1 MGPGVFKNVVCLRQ
15 LITSLSRVYSA
26 ITWEMFQSSYHNQGK
41 CNISCYQ
48 FDMPRFYEW
57 VGIETEK
64 CTETF
69 VQLISRRTKSS
80 NLVTLEYC
88 QEISSI
94 SNLIITSTLVSMGA
108 PKKKSRAAACVRIV
122 TGNNYK
128 SMCSRKWFA
137 RAFQLFS
144 KVKVET
150 SLEMVWPLVLHP
162 KLPGQKAIPY
172 TEKEKKY
179 IAF

>member
-1 MGPGVFKNVVCLRQ
+1 
-15 LITSLSRVYSA
+15 
-26 ITWEMFQSSYHNQGK
+26 
-41 CNISCYQ
+41 
-48 FDMPRFYEW
+48 
-57 VGIETEK
+57 
-64 CTETF
+64 
-69 VQLISRRTKSS
+69 
-80 NLVTLEYC
+80 
-88 QEISSI
+88 
-94 SNLIITSTLVSMGA
+94 MGA
-108 PKKKSRAAACVRIV
+108 QKKKSRAAACVRIV

-172 TEKEKKY
+172 TEKEKNILHFNCSGFLREKKKAISFAHKFLPGMVLQLV
-179 IAF
+179 IARAAIFKLPFLPSFFFPP

>member
-1 MGPGVFKNVVCLRQ
+1 
-15 LITSLSRVYSA
+15 
-26 ITWEMFQSSYHNQGK
+26 
-41 CNISCYQ
+41 
-48 FDMPRFYEW
+48 
-57 VGIETEK
+57 
-64 CTETF
+64 
-69 VQLISRRTKSS
+69 
-80 NLVTLEYC
+80 
-88 QEISSI
+88 
-94 SNLIITSTLVSMGA
+94 MGA

-172 TEKEKKY
+172 TEKEKNILHFNCSGFLREKKRPLVSPTSFY
-179 IAF
+179 PEWFYNWSLRARPFSNCPFCPVSFSPPSHITPKNATGHDVNTRTQYNQLSVQG